1 MKRIFWLALGL
12 GAGATG
18 AVLANRAVKKQAEK
32 MAPANVAKSAQAGLV
47 DLSKR
52 VAESIAEGKKAMDE
66 REREI
71 REAQETRR

>member
-18 AVLANRAVKKQAEK
+18 AVLASRWAKKQTQK
-32 MAPANVAKSAQAGLV
+32 MAPANIARNTQAGLLNLGKR
-47 DLSKR
+47 LS
-52 VAESIAEGKKAMDE
+52 ESIAEGKKAMDE

-71 REAQETRR
+71 REKAQID

>member
-18 AVLANRAVKKQAEK
+18 AVMASRAVKKQTQRL
-32 MAPANVAKSAQAGLV
+32 APANIARNAQGSLV

-52 VAESIAEGKKAMDE
+52 VAESIAEARAAMDE

-71 REAQETRR
+71 RKTSSLD